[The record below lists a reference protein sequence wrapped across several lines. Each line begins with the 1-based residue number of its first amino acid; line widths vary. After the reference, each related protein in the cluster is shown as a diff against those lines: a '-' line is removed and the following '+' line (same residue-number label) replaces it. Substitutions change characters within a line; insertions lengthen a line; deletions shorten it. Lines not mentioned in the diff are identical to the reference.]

1 MCAAAALE
9 NGSVVMH
16 SLGGM
21 KRFIGIFFCLSVI
34 FAGAVSV
41 WADCKKFS
49 FHADDHN
56 NSPRALPAHENH
68 SESQHDHS
76 HGTVIHCATL
86 DEFVLTSVF
95 SLPKDKGVYRAPN
108 SIVVVLNSQWI
119 QHVSGWLT
127 HGPPGLPRS
136 RTISPYLLLS
146 VLRI

>member
-86 DEFVLTSVF
+86 DEFVLPSVF
-95 SLPKDKGVYRAPN
+95 SLPKDNGVYRAPN
-108 SIVVVLNSQWI
+108 FIVVVLNSQLI
-119 QHVSGWLT
+119 QHVSGWFT
-127 HGPPGLPRS
+127 HGPPGLFLS
-136 RTISPYLLLS
+136 RTIPPYLSLS